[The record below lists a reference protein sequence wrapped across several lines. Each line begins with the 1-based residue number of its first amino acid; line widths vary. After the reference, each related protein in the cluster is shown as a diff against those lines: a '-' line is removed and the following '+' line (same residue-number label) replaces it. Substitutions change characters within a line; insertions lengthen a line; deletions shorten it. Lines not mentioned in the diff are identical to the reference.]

1 MTMTRVRKLLT
12 AVAIAAV
19 ALPIAAMAAQ
29 PAASDRKD
37 LIGTV
42 EAAGDFG
49 TLVTA
54 IKAAELERELAGA
67 GPWTLFAPT
76 DQAFAKLPP
85 GTIEDLLK
93 PENRERLRTVLRYHV
108 VSDEWTGQELAGRTK
123 GLATVQGKELFV
135 KDTGRV
141 MKIDEAAIVAPD
153 LMASNGVVHAIDK
166 VVLPN

>member
-1 MTMTRVRKLLT
+1 MMSKALNLL
-12 AVAIAAV
+12 AAAAML
-19 ALPIAAMAAQ
+19 ALPFAAGGV
-29 PAASDRKD
+29 PAAADRKD

-42 EAAGDFG
+42 EAAGDFK
-49 TLVTA
+49 TLVAA
-54 IKAAELERELAGA
+54 IRASGLEEDLAGP

-76 DQAFAKLPP
+76 DQAFAKLPA
-85 GTIEDLLK
+85 GTVEELLK
-93 PENRERLRTVLRYHV
+93 PENRARLRTVLSYHV
-108 VSDEWTGQELAGRTK
+108 VGDEWTGKELAGRTK

-166 VVLPN
+166 VVMPN